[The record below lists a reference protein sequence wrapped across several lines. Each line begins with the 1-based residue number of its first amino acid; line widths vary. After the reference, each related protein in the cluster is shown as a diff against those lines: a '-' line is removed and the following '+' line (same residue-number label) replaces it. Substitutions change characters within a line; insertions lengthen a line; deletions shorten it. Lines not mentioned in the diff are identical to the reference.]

1 MNKVVLIGR
10 PTKDLELQTTP
21 SGKKVLLFTLAVN
34 REYKNEEGGYDADF
48 INCVAY
54 EQRAELISK
63 YVGKG
68 DRLGVSG
75 KIETKNYEKDG
86 RKVYVT
92 RVLVDGFEFLESKK
106 LKQSIDEEA
115 GDGLEP
121 IDNED
126 DLPF

>member
-34 REYKNEEGGYDADF
+34 RDYKNAEGGYDADF

-54 EQRAELISK
+54 EKRAELISK

-106 LKQSIDEEA
+106 LNQGIDVEA
-115 GDGLEP
+115 DDGFEP
-121 IDNED
+121 IADDE